1 TGVGSVVGS
10 GDGVKGGVVA
20 GGTAFAVDKYNR
32 QLHPE
37 EKALALELA
46 KKSNGKYTAAQIEA
60 QMRLSFVKGTDITPG
75 TDMVASGAGI
85 YDPDGNWMPMGDNK
99 TYVQLPEKSD
109 YEVIAY
115 IKENT
120 QAYAWTMEA
129 ESGFSRV
136 LTRGEYT
143 YPDGPGKRDRLTG
156 YPLDDRGGYKVPV
169 TIEGVLY
176 TPRFMSCGS
185 AECLAVGA
193 NIDLADANTL
203 KWIKAADA
211 KMVSDVG
218 VVLGAG
224 AALTTGGVSAG
235 LSNTSMAASFLSGY
249 LKEELPEAATGNAL
263 SMGFEKFAVGKG
275 VTPETA
281 SRLSNALGTAGVWD
295 KLVEGLKGAVKGG

>member
-1 TGVGSVVGS
+1 
-10 GDGVKGGVVA
+10 
-20 GGTAFAVDKYNR
+20 
-32 QLHPE
+32 
-37 EKALALELA
+37 
-46 KKSNGKYTAAQIEA
+46 
-60 QMRLSFVKGTDITPG
+60 
-75 TDMVASGAGI
+75 MVASGSGI
-85 YDPDGNWMPMGDNK
+85 YDPAGNWMPMGDGE
-99 TYVQLPEKSD
+99 TSVQLFEKAD
-109 YEVIAY
+109 QQVIAY

-120 QAYAWTMEA
+120 QSYAWTMEA

-136 LTRGEYT
+136 LTGEAYA
-143 YPDGPGKRDRLTG
+143 YPDGGAGKRDRLTG

-185 AECLAVGA
+185 AECIAVGA

-218 VVLGAG
+218 FVLGAG
-224 AALTTGGVSAG
+224 AAVTTGGVSAG

-263 SMGFEKFAVGKG
+263 SMGFEKFAVTKG

-295 KLVEGLKGAVKGG
+295 KLVEGLKGTVKGG